1 MPAGTFPLIPRRRV
15 IGLAFGGIRS
25 ARRGSGSDAAGSR
38 QYVPGDNLA
47 WIDWAASAR
56 LPAVRDNDEFIVH
69 EFFADEAPHVV
80 MASRRPETLDGD
92 SPLTAA
98 AAPTSR
104 RRLLESLR
112 LIRESAR
119 VTRSLTA
126 YLDHADGE
134 TTWRPPR
141 SERFA
146 PQGTLEGRSFEA
158 PADTV
163 SRSLE
168 HLRQH
173 RRELPTQ
180 TFVFVLSDFLVLPD
194 EHAWQRTL
202 EQRWEVVPVVI
213 QDPVWE
219 RSFPDVGA
227 LTVPYAD
234 PDSGAVVPVYLTRAE
249 AERLCDE
256 HEERQAGLPELL
268 PRLRHRAGADRLARS
283 GRDPRRVPSLGRPP
297 DDGAGSARMTRAAV
311 IAIIAVL
318 AALAAAPAGADVPP
332 VHGGSVLGR
341 NLPLKMYARVD
352 PPVHLFGDPITATV
366 AVVVDRKWV
375 APSTCTSSSTS
386 ARTSPPG
393 PRPWSAPA
401 TDASCR

>member
-25 ARRGSGSDAAGSR
+25 VRRGSGSDVAGSR

-56 LPAVRDNDEFIVH
+56 LSAVRDNDEFIVH

-80 MASRRPETLDGD
+80 MVADRRPSMGIRP
-92 SPLTAA
+92 SPL
-98 AAPTSR
+98 R
-104 RRLLESLR
+104 RLDKPEALLESLR

-134 TTWRPPR
+134 TEWRPPR

-146 PQGTLEGRSFEA
+146 PQGTLAERPFEA

-163 SRSLE
+163 ARSLE

-180 TFVFVLSDFLVLPD
+180 TFVFVLSDFLVPPD
-194 EHAWQRTL
+194 AHAWQRTL
-202 EQRWEVVPVVI
+202 EHRWELVPVVI

-249 AERLCDE
+249 AGRLHDE
-256 HEERQAGLPELL
+256 HEARQAQLMSFFRAFGTEPVMIDSHDPGEILGAF
-268 PRLRHRAGADRLARS
+268 LRWADLRMMVRGAL
-283 GRDPRRVPSLGRPP
+283 V
-297 DDGAGSARMTRAAV
+297 
-311 IAIIAVL
+311 
-318 AALAAAPAGADVPP
+318 
-332 VHGGSVLGR
+332 
-341 NLPLKMYARVD
+341 
-352 PPVHLFGDPITATV
+352 
-366 AVVVDRKWV
+366 
-375 APSTCTSSSTS
+375 
-386 ARTSPPG
+386 
-393 PRPWSAPA
+393 
-401 TDASCR
+401 

>member
-25 ARRGSGSDAAGSR
+25 VRRGSGSDVAGSR

-56 LPAVRDNDEFIVH
+56 LSAVRDNDEFIVH

-80 MASRRPETLDGD
+80 MVADRRPSMGIRP
-92 SPLTAA
+92 SPL
-98 AAPTSR
+98 
-104 RRLLESLR
+104 RRLDKPEALLECLR

-126 YLDHADGE
+126 YIDHADGE
-134 TTWRPPR
+134 TEWRPPR

-146 PQGTLEGRSFEA
+146 PQGPLERRPFQA
-158 PADTV
+158 PADTL

-180 TFVFVLSDFLVLPD
+180 TFVFVLSDFLVPPD
-194 EHAWQRTL
+194 ARAWQRTL
-202 EQRWEVVPVVI
+202 EHRWELVPVVI

-234 PDSGAVVPVYLTRAE
+234 PDSGAVVPVYLTQAE
-249 AERLCDE
+249 AEGLRDE
-256 HEERQAGLPELL
+256 HEQRQAELL
-268 PRLRHRAGADRLARS
+268 RFFRAFGTEPVMVDSHDPGEILGAFLRWADLRMMVRGAL
-283 GRDPRRVPSLGRPP
+283 V
-297 DDGAGSARMTRAAV
+297 
-311 IAIIAVL
+311 
-318 AALAAAPAGADVPP
+318 
-332 VHGGSVLGR
+332 
-341 NLPLKMYARVD
+341 
-352 PPVHLFGDPITATV
+352 
-366 AVVVDRKWV
+366 
-375 APSTCTSSSTS
+375 
-386 ARTSPPG
+386 
-393 PRPWSAPA
+393 
-401 TDASCR
+401 

>member
-25 ARRGSGSDAAGSR
+25 VRRGSGSDVAGSR

-56 LPAVRDNDEFIVH
+56 LSAVRDNDEFIVH

-80 MASRRPETLDGD
+80 MVADRRPSMGIRP
-92 SPLTAA
+92 SPL
-98 AAPTSR
+98 R
-104 RRLLESLR
+104 RLDKPEALLESLR

-146 PQGTLEGRSFEA
+146 PQGTLEGRPFEA
-158 PADTV
+158 PVDTV

-180 TFVFVLSDFLVLPD
+180 TFVFVLSDFLVPPD
-194 EHAWQRTL
+194 GRAWQRTL
-202 EQRWEVVPVVI
+202 EQRWELVPVVI

-234 PDSGAVVPVYLTRAE
+234 PDSGAVVPVYLTCAE
-249 AERLCDE
+249 AERLRDE
-256 HEERQAGLPELL
+256 HEERQAELL
-268 PRLRHRAGADRLARS
+268 SFFRAFGTEPVLIDSHDPGEILGAFLRWADLRMMVRGAL
-283 GRDPRRVPSLGRPP
+283 V
-297 DDGAGSARMTRAAV
+297 
-311 IAIIAVL
+311 
-318 AALAAAPAGADVPP
+318 
-332 VHGGSVLGR
+332 
-341 NLPLKMYARVD
+341 
-352 PPVHLFGDPITATV
+352 
-366 AVVVDRKWV
+366 
-375 APSTCTSSSTS
+375 
-386 ARTSPPG
+386 
-393 PRPWSAPA
+393 
-401 TDASCR
+401 

>member
-25 ARRGSGSDAAGSR
+25 VRRGSGSDVAGSR

-56 LPAVRDNDEFIVH
+56 LSAVRDNDEFIVH

-80 MASRRPETLDGD
+80 MVADRRPSMGIRP
-92 SPLTAA
+92 SPL
-98 AAPTSR
+98 R
-104 RRLLESLR
+104 RLDKPEALLESLR

-146 PQGTLEGRSFEA
+146 PQGTLEGRPFEA

-180 TFVFVLSDFLVLPD
+180 TFVFVLSDFLVPPD
-194 EHAWQRTL
+194 GRAWQQTL
-202 EQRWEVVPVVI
+202 EQRWELVPVVI

-219 RSFPDVGA
+219 QSFPDVGA
-227 LTVPYAD
+227 LTVPYSD
-234 PDSGAVVPVYLTRAE
+234 PDSGAVVPVYLTHAE
-249 AERLCDE
+249 AERLRDE
-256 HEERQAGLPELL
+256 HEERQAELL
-268 PRLRHRAGADRLARS
+268 SFFRAFGTEPVVIDSHDPGEILGSFLRWADLRMMVRGAL
-283 GRDPRRVPSLGRPP
+283 V
-297 DDGAGSARMTRAAV
+297 
-311 IAIIAVL
+311 
-318 AALAAAPAGADVPP
+318 
-332 VHGGSVLGR
+332 
-341 NLPLKMYARVD
+341 
-352 PPVHLFGDPITATV
+352 
-366 AVVVDRKWV
+366 
-375 APSTCTSSSTS
+375 
-386 ARTSPPG
+386 
-393 PRPWSAPA
+393 
-401 TDASCR
+401 